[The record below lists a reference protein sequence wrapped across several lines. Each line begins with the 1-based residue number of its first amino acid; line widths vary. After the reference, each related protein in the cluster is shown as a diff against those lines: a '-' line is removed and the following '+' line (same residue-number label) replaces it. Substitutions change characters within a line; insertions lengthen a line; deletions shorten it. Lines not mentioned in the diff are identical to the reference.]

1 MFEGRRDDFGEEML
15 DDLGLTSSSALLH
28 STKRKEKKE
37 GLEKGRKDL
46 VMYQGHNG

>member
-28 STKRKEKKE
+28 STKRKEKKKGWKRE
-37 GLEKGRKDL
+37 GKTW
-46 VMYQGHNG
+46 